1 MKNTI
6 TECIS
11 GNTLARM
18 NSVVALDSSRS
29 VLSFPYRKLDKIV
42 RENIIICKKQQ
53 NINISS
59 NNEMKNTI
67 AECFSGQY
75 DS

>member
-29 VLSFPYRKLDKIV
+29 VLSFPYRKLDTIV
-42 RENIIICKKQQ
+42 REHIIICTKA
-53 NINISS
+53 I
-59 NNEMKNTI
+59 T
-67 AECFSGQY
+67 Y
-75 DS
+75 